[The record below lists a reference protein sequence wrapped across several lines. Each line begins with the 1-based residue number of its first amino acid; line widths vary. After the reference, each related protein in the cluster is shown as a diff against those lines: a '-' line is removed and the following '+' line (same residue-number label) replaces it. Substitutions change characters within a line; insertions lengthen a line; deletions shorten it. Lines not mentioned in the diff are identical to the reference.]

1 MKRVILIAAVLFLLL
16 SGCMTQEPEAPA
28 PVQPFTFYYQTVET
42 DFSSPQGLIAPE
54 LRDLGEE
61 SLTDLELFQLYLL
74 GPKRANLVCP
84 VPKDTEVLS
93 VSRSGSVLEL
103 RLSQAYNAQ
112 SGVYQS
118 ISDVCLAKTGLELEG
133 IRQVRIRVESLSG
146 RILRDV
152 TLSDGAILLYDSGQ
166 TTENI
171 TVTLYFSD
179 AGHQYLLSERRTVP
193 YMEAAELPAYILEL
207 LLQGPQTE
215 GLSPVMPQ
223 GTAILD
229 LNVDEGLCS
238 VDFNADFYN
247 NRPLGQR
254 EEQLTVLSIVNTL
267 CELSNVNRVQFYL
280 EGSPLDLYSSLS
292 LSAPFTM
299 DSSVIGPIREELN
312 EFEGILFLPD
322 FDSSLLH
329 RFPIR
334 IRPRGSL
341 SKAEA
346 LLKAL
351 FQRPSQNGLRNPLEG
366 MREPVSVKVNNWVCT
381 VELAEGS
388 LPEDEDAR
396 QEILRCITATAES
409 LDQIRLVTI
418 LEGRNSLT
426 AEPIRPYRSWLLSAP
441 D

>member
-396 QEILRCITATAES
+396 QEPRRC
-409 LDQIRLVTI
+409 
-418 LEGRNSLT
+418 GR
-426 AEPIRPYRSWLLSAP
+426 
-441 D
+441 